1 LKDTWRIPP
10 APTGAAAVGP
20 TAGLVLSLLVPGFF
34 SFVAGAAAALL
45 VALAL
50 GLLLALLS
58 LGLTVLAVK
67 GAVEDDSS
75 G

>member
-1 LKDTWRIPP
+1 
-10 APTGAAAVGP
+10 
-20 TAGLVLSLLVPGFF
+20 VLSLLVPGFF